1 MSAAPSA
8 RALPLPLPDGGREE
22 SRRTLARVLAFLGYP
37 AEWLDAFEQRERDA
51 GRVWRDRDDLL
62 RTMRD

>member
-1 MSAAPSA
+1 MSAPTA
-8 RALPLPLPDGGREE
+8 RALPLPERGRDE
-22 SRRTLARVLAFLGYP
+22 SRRALARMLAFLGYP
-37 AEWLDAFEQRERDA
+37 AEWLDAFEQRERAA